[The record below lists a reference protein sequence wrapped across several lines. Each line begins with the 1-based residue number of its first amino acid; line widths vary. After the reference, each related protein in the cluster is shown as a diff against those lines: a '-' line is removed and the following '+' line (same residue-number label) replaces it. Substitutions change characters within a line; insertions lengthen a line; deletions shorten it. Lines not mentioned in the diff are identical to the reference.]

1 MTRERRPR
9 APREKYGEELRLRRI
24 AADLTQEALSERV
37 VCSPTLISHF
47 EAGRR
52 LPKPD
57 DAARID
63 QALQTDGFFV
73 RWLEDLESKWTD
85 HFAAVAELEQQATLI
100 QQFALTLVPGVLQT
114 PAYARA
120 LFSAYRPN
128 HTTEEL
134 DRDVVI
140 RTERAR
146 LLDRPSNPVVWTLL
160 DEAVLRRHVGGPQV
174 MAEQLNK
181 IADMAGAGRLRLH
194 VLPYTA
200 GAHALQQSLL
210 TLMSFGDSAPVAYV
224 EGFLTGNL
232 MDDPSLVTASQTAY
246 ALALSDALSQQ
257 ESLALV
263 RAVAEEHAH
272 GQQ

>member
-1 MTRERRPR
+1 MKMDRRPR
-9 APREKYGEELRLRRI
+9 TPREKYGEELRIRRT
-24 AADLTQEALSERV
+24 AADMTQEALSEIV

-52 LPKPD
+52 LPNPD
-57 DAARID
+57 DAQRID
-63 QALQTDGFFV
+63 QALGTDGFFV
-73 RWLEDLESKWTD
+73 RWLEDLETKWTD

-128 HTTEEL
+128 HTAEEL
-134 DRDVVI
+134 DREVVI

-146 LLDRPSNPVVWTLL
+146 LLDGPSPVVWTLL
-160 DEAVLRRHVGGPQV
+160 DEAVLRRHVGGSQV

-181 IADMAGAGRLRLH
+181 IADMGEAGRLRLH
-194 VLPYTA
+194 VLPYSA

-210 TLMSFGDSAPVAYV
+210 TLMSFKDSAPVGYV

-232 MDDPSLVTASQTAY
+232 MDDPSLVNACHTAY
-246 ALALSDALSQQ
+246 ALALSDALSHQ

-263 RAVAEEHAH
+263 RAAAEEHAH
-272 GQQ
+272 GQ

>member
-1 MTRERRPR
+1 MEIERRPR
-9 APREKYGEELRLRRI
+9 TPREKYGEELRLRRM

-63 QALQTDGFFV
+63 QALGTDGFFV
-73 RWLEDLESKWTD
+73 RWLEDLESRYTD
-85 HFAAVAELEQQATLI
+85 HFAAVAELEQQAALI

-114 PAYARA
+114 DDYAGA
-120 LFSAYRPN
+120 LFRAYWPN
-128 HTTEEL
+128 YTAEQL
-134 DRDVVI
+134 DEFVVI
-140 RTERAR
+140 RTKRRRILER
-146 LLDRPSNPVVWTLL
+146 PTQPVVWTLL
-160 DEAVLRRHVGGPQV
+160 DEAVLRRRVGGPQV
-174 MAEQLNK
+174 MAEQLCR
-181 IADMAGAGRLRLH
+181 IADLAEAGRLRLH
-194 VLPYTA
+194 VLPYA
-200 GAHALQQSLL
+200 VGAHALQQSLL
-210 TLMSFGDSAPVAYV
+210 TLMSFEDSAPVAYV

-232 MDDPSLVTASQTAY
+232 MDDPALVSTSQTAY

-263 RAVAEEHAH
+263 RAAAEEHAH